1 MSKLENCFPPF
12 AQEVLTFFLD
22 PVCIFS
28 LDHPVYLDGTSSPFC
43 VRGFPDLLNS
53 PALPGVEPVI
63 KQNSLNSLVETKE
76 RTSSSF
82 WKNTEKAIISSA
94 TKNNVAILKDQTY
107 TFELQFRT
115 KKIQPGAALLN
126 LHNLNLSN
134 FFFVCFFLWFT
145 EIFRTKP
152 IGWSN
157 FEHSILQKL

>member
-1 MSKLENCFPPF
+1 M
-12 AQEVLTFFLD
+12 
-22 PVCIFS
+22 
-28 LDHPVYLDGTSSPFC
+28 DGTSSPFC

-53 PALPGVEPVI
+53 PALPGVETVV

-76 RTSSSF
+76 RTFPSL

-94 TKNNVAILKDQTY
+94 TKNNVAILKDQTF

-134 FFFVCFFLWFT
+134 FFCLFFSFFLF
-145 EIFRTKP
+145 
-152 IGWSN
+152 GS
-157 FEHSILQKL
+157 QKLSGPNQLVGQILSTLFWRNSL